1 MPGRPRTD
9 IGTFGEIRTA
19 KAGSGRVQAMTR
31 FRDSDGR
38 LRRVSTTGAT
48 KAAAVAAL
56 KRKLAGRESFGDMGE
71 GVTADTPFPTLAQLW
86 LEEVQMDPNLS
97 EGTKEIYERQLRTL
111 LMPAFEHFTV
121 REITVARV
129 ERFLKRQHARSY
141 ARAKLSKVMLN
152 LLMKFAMRHEAIR
165 TNPVAATTPLRKP
178 PAPPKALT
186 MAELEAIRHA
196 AATWRTGPNMQGP
209 KPDGQ
214 VGDII
219 EVMLGS
225 SARIGEALALRR
237 CDVDMTVSPPT
248 VQFRGTVVVRK
259 ATGVQRQE
267 APKTDHSNRTV
278 AIPQFAAEVI
288 RKRLALTPDGDP
300 EHLLFFTRQGTPLTP
315 YNVRRT
321 FRLVLEQAG
330 LSGRRITPH
339 SFRKTV
345 ATLISREADDET
357 AAEMLGHAATRITR
371 QHYIER
377 QQVANPATAEILE
390 KLAPHPDVP
399 GRFSERGTDGSR

>member
-1 MPGRPRTD
+1 MSGRPRTD

-19 KAGSGRVQAMTR
+19 KAGSGKVQATTR
-31 FRDSDGR
+31 IRDSDGR
-38 LRRVSTTGAT
+38 LRRLSATGAT
-48 KAAAVAAL
+48 KAAAIAAL
-56 KRKLAGRESFGDMGE
+56 KRKAANRDSFGDTGE
-71 GVTADTPFPTLAQLW
+71 AVTADTPVPTLARLW

-97 EGTKEIYERQLRTL
+97 EGTKETYERQLRTL
-111 LMPAFEHFTV
+111 LMPAFEHFTL

-129 ERFLKRQHARSY
+129 ERFLKSQAAKSY

-165 TNPVAATTPLRKP
+165 NNPVAATTPLRKP

-186 MAELEAIRHA
+186 MAELQAIRQA
-196 AATWRTGPNMQGP
+196 AATWRTAPGVMGPR
-209 KPDGQ
+209 PDGQ
-214 VGDII
+214 VSGII

-237 CDVDMTVSPPT
+237 CDVDMTANPPT

-259 ATGVQRQE
+259 GKGVLRQE
-267 APKTDHSNRTV
+267 SPKTDRSNRTV

-300 EHLLFFTRQGTPLTP
+300 EHLLFFTRHGTPLTP

-321 FRLVLEQAG
+321 FRLVLDLAG
-330 LSGRRITPH
+330 LSGQRITPH

-345 ATLISREADDET
+345 ATLISREANDEM

-377 QQVANPATAEILE
+377 ENVANPATAAILE
-390 KLAPHPDVP
+390 KLAPNYDPDVP
-399 GRFSERGTDGSR
+399 